1 MQYAEFPILSLII
14 LSPVLGIA
22 LAGVF
27 RDASDGVPAKVA
39 ALSSSLLTFL
49 LSLYLWF
56 NFDASSD
63 GLQLVERVAWIPQ
76 FNIEYFLGLDGL
88 NLFFLLI
95 ITFITPLALLGSW
108 AAACHVWQRLAVIGT
123 DLCAKHCLQAVT
135 KG

>member
-49 LSLYLWF
+49 EHPHQILFIHYKGGTG
-56 NFDASSD
+56 SS
-63 GLQLVERVAWIPQ
+63 QLVLMER
-76 FNIEYFLGLDGL
+76 
-88 NLFFLLI
+88 
-95 ITFITPLALLGSW
+95 
-108 AAACHVWQRLAVIGT
+108 
-123 DLCAKHCLQAVT
+123 
-135 KG
+135 